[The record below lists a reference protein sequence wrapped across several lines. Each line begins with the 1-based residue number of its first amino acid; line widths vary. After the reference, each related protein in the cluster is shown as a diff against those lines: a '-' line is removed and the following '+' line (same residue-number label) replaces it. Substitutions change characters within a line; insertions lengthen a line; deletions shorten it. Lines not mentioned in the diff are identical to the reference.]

1 MHKGCACKFLYGV
14 ETEDGKKQQI
24 EKALDDKSELKLEI
38 KFYKK
43 NGRKTFSTI
52 FPKQNF
58 ILTAPGF
65 LNCFFYYIAFKYKN
79 MSKVRLA

>member
-1 MHKGCACKFLYGV
+1 MLQIMHKGCACKFLYGV

-43 NGRKTFSTI
+43 NGRKNFSTI
-52 FPKQNF
+52 FPETNLYF
-58 ILTAPGF
+58 SSTWISELF
-65 LNCFFYYIAFKYKN
+65 LLLYSC
-79 MSKVRLA
+79 